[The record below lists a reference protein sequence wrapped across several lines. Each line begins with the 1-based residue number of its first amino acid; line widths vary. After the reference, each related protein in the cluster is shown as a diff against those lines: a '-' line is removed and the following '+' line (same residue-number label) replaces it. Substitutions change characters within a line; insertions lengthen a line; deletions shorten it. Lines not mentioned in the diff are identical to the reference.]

1 MGGFH
6 QKVSN
11 VVSSNKIRVNYL
23 AIKIA
28 LARWLQEVVCCVLC
42 CDAGKSQGELRGLW
56 YYFCTVRVTCC
67 DDHFHDG

>member
-11 VVSSNKIRVNYL
+11 VISSNKIRVNYL
-23 AIKIA
+23 AFRIA

-42 CDAGKSQGELRGLW
+42 CGCWQVKGNFVVCGTTFVLR
-56 YYFCTVRVTCC
+56 
-67 DDHFHDG
+67 